1 MFFMKIGLV
10 SAHHNLGTIYFE
22 YEENPVE
29 ISGTLIEIEIRT
41 LIPYSSFKL
50 LKKEKLLSG

>member
-1 MFFMKIGLV
+1 MKIGLV